1 MDTRVFLLFSFFAVK
16 DRILLYTNQSNQKIS
31 SPKKNKKMPPG
42 FYFQRLYNLKFNKIF
57 SSTLFASIDFI
68 LFFYEFHPHAV

>member
-1 MDTRVFLLFSFFAVK
+1 
-16 DRILLYTNQSNQKIS
+16 
-31 SPKKNKKMPPG
+31 MPPG
-42 FYFQRLYNLKFNKIF
+42 FYSQRLYNLKFNEIF